1 MAEGM
6 NVEIAH
12 TLHDQSKEAKE
23 RQWPLEVLAFVEA
36 ILLAVVA
43 VATALSGYQAAQWDG
58 LNALLYGEASKYRVT
73 ANQLAT
79 LGGQQ
84 RLFDVVTFNTWIQA
98 KTAGDDKLAALYVQ
112 RFSPEYRVAFDAW
125 LKTNPSHNP
134 HAPPG
139 PTFMPEYHNHL
150 IEQAASIDRQ
160 ASTAFAHG
168 TAARERGDQCVLN
181 TVLLAAVLFLVA
193 ISQRFTVRHVRLAL
207 PGAACVVLAVA
218 LHGMATY
225 SLI

>member
-1 MAEGM
+1 
-6 NVEIAH
+6 
-12 TLHDQSKEAKE
+12 
-23 RQWPLEVLAFVEA
+23 
-36 ILLAVVA
+36 
-43 VATALSGYQAAQWDG
+43 
-58 LNALLYGEASKYRVT
+58 LYGEASKYRVT

-98 KTAGDDKLAALYVQ
+98 TTAGDDRLAAVYAR

-125 LKTNPSHNP
+125 LKTNPAHNP

-168 TAARERGDQCVLN
+168 TAARDRGDQCVLN

-193 ISQRFTVRHVRLAL
+193 ISQRFTLRHVRLAL
-207 PGAACVVLAVA
+207 LGAACILLAVA
-218 LHGMATY
+218 LHGVAIALHGVAAYTFV
-225 SLI
+225 